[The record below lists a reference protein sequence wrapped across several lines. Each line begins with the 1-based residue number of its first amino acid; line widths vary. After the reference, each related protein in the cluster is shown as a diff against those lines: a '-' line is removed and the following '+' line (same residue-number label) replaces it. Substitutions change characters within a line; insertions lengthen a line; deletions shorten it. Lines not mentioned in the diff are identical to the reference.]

1 MIVSRLLNNLAGSH
15 DASWKRRR
23 GAKGGGGPKRGK
35 VSQAPFG
42 MAPPYPSHPPC
53 KMAIYAPAENAHI
66 TRSGSKKIS
75 TAALQVLMLYVQARL
90 ARIVGSERPH
100 SSRLILH
107 IKGAAEQQKKHRFSF
122 SLFSSFAKVA
132 TICSGPPSF
141 LLPFGIAPLDAKHS
155 ESALEREAKI

>member
-23 GAKGGGGPKRGK
+23 GAKGGGGPKREK

-42 MAPPYPSHPPC
+42 MALPPIPPILRA
-53 KMAIYAPAENAHI
+53 KWQFMLQLRMPTLHDVEV
-66 TRSGSKKIS
+66 KKS
-75 TAALQVLMLYVQARL
+75 TAVASTFVVRTQTRL
-90 ARIVGSERPH
+90 AGIVGSKLPD

-107 IKGAAEQQKKHRFSF
+107 IKGAAEQQKKHRVSF